1 MTITQPLQP
10 QSNNA
15 EKPTLEKRK
24 KPIVPIWALRVLT
37 AAIIVGVVASQAVYK
52 SGFGTACVFGEGFLG
67 FTCPLGYLGMALA
80 SKSWLPKLLPG
91 VAVAIVLIILVGR
104 AFCGWICPGS
114 IYTTLRNKIK
124 FQPLRGIR
132 ARLGL
137 NEGNVVNHA
146 GSNNHR
152 NNGSLGAAS
161 SEGKYISLA
170 VLVGTLVSS
179 YIFGFPVFCLIC
191 PIGLTF
197 GTIFAVVRLIN
208 SSTPG
213 IELLIF
219 PAMLVIEF
227 FVLRKWCST
236 ICPLGAMYSLF
247 SRFNRTFRLRVLQTK
262 CLITRGVNCKAC
274 EQVCPEGIN
283 IGKLA
288 DEKTGLPECTKCLE
302 CYERCPAKAIK
313 LRVL

>member
-1 MTITQPLQP
+1 MTITQQSQP
-10 QSNNA
+10 QSNNL
-15 EKPTLEKRK
+15 EKPALEKRQ
-24 KPIVPIWALRVLT
+24 KPIVPIWVLRALT
-37 AAIIVGVVASQAVYK
+37 ATIIIGIVASQAVYK
-52 SGFGTACVFGEGFLG
+52 SGFGTACLFGEGFLG

-91 VAVAIVLIILVGR
+91 VAVGIVLIVLIGR

-114 IYTTLRNKIK
+114 VYTSLRNKIN
-124 FQPLRGIR
+124 FHPLRGIR
-132 ARLGL
+132 SRFGL
-137 NEGNVVNHA
+137 NEGLGINHA
-146 GSNNHR
+146 GSTNLR
-152 NNGSLGAAS
+152 SNGNLSAAS
-161 SEGKYISLA
+161 EGGKYVSLA

-197 GTIFAVVRLIN
+197 GTVFAVVRLIN

-213 IELLIF
+213 IELVVF
-219 PAMLVIEF
+219 PAMLIIEF

-236 ICPLGAMYSLF
+236 ICPLGALYSLV
-247 SRFNRTFRLRVLQTK
+247 SRFNRTLRLRVLQTK
-262 CLITRGVNCKAC
+262 CLVTRGVNCKAC

-288 DEKTGLPECTKCLE
+288 AANTDLPECTKCLE
-302 CYERCPAKAIK
+302 CYERCPTKAIK